1 MGFAFHFQFQT
12 QARRSETGWCVVW
25 WDAACTTCSHST
37 GSAAG
42 VCSGSECF
50 AARPS
55 GGQVFSLSPADSIP
69 WWWGFVESAGQIAI
83 FFIATWWEAPYSHP
97 QESFC
102 SPVDAVSAFH
112 HETCWCFHFDFRCS
126 EKLLGVWF
134 ASHSQTSEED
144 VCVMPAPGLRSMYPT
159 HGSVTRGAGES
170 SSALCCDGSR
180 PCGTTLLLWHSSE
193 EILGSFVYMW
203 CGARCAPWTGWR
215 SLDIWHGT
223 SISAPGGAQRSA
235 QGDLFW

>member
-1 MGFAFHFQFQT
+1 MRCSMHDKFSFNRFSS
-12 QARRSETGWCVVW
+12 RSL
-25 WDAACTTCSHST
+25 
-37 GSAAG
+37 
-42 VCSGSECF
+42 
-50 AARPS
+50 
-55 GGQVFSLSPADSIP
+55 LSPADSIP

-83 FFIATWWEAPYSHP
+83 FFIATWWEVPYSHP

-159 HGSVTRGAGES
+159 HGSVTRGVGES

-215 SLDIWHGT
+215 SLDTWLGT
-223 SISAPGGAQRSA
+223 SISALGSSQRSA
-235 QGDLFW
+235 QRHLFW